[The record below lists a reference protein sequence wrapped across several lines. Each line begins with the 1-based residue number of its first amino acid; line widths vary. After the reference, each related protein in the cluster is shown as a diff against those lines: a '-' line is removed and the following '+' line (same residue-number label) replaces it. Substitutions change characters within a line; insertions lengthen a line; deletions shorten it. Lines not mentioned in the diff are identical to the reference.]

1 MTRPL
6 HIQNGIFMDKFMNHI
21 LISAYTNEKIK
32 EYRKL
37 LTSRR
42 ARRENGLF
50 PLEGLRLCA
59 DAAASGFTVENLFLT
74 EAAAEKGGE
83 RIELL
88 LKNAHRIYTVSSA
101 VAEKMADTV
110 SPQGVFCTVRTE
122 EERIFQVREG
132 GRYVLLDRVQNPQN
146 LGAIAR
152 TAEALGADGLFV
164 FAGCDRYNPKALRAS
179 MGSLLRLPVFETED
193 IAETLRVL
201 GETVLTFAA
210 VPDAGAQSVTDVDF
224 SRGAAAV
231 IGNEGE
237 GVSDEV
243 LRAVQSRVTI
253 PMRGNAESLNAA
265 AAAIILMWEMTK

>member
-1 MTRPL
+1 
-6 HIQNGIFMDKFMNHI
+6 MNHT

-37 LTSRR
+37 LVSRK
-42 ARRENGLF
+42 ARRESGLF

-59 DAAASGFTVENLFLT
+59 DAAASGFSIDTLFLT
-74 EAAAEKGGE
+74 EDAEEKGGA
-83 RIELL
+83 RLELL
-88 LKNAHRIYTVSSA
+88 LENARRIYTVSSA

-110 SPQGVFCTVRTE
+110 SPQGVFCTARMEAQKT
-122 EERIFQVREG
+122 FQVREG
-132 GRYVLLDRVQNPQN
+132 GRYVVLDRVQNPQN

-179 MGSLLRLPVFETED
+179 MGSLLRLPVFETD
-193 IAETLRVL
+193 NLAETIRTL

-210 VPDAGAQSVTDVDF
+210 VPDATAQSVSDIDF
-224 SRGAAAV
+224 SCGAAAV

-237 GVSDEV
+237 GVSEEV

>member
-1 MTRPL
+1 
-6 HIQNGIFMDKFMNHI
+6 MNHI

-37 LTSRR
+37 LTSRK
-42 ARRENGLF
+42 ARRESGLF

-59 DAAASGFTVENLFLT
+59 DAAASGFPIETLFLT
-74 EAAAEKGGE
+74 EAAEEKGGE
-83 RIELL
+83 RLALL
-88 LKNAHRIYTVSSA
+88 LENARRIYTVSPA

-110 SPQGVFCTVRTE
+110 SPQGVFCTVHTQAQKPFE
-122 EERIFQVREG
+122 VHTG
-132 GRYVLLDRVQNPQN
+132 GRYVVLDRVQNPQN

-152 TAEALGADGLFV
+152 TAEALGVDALLAFG
-164 FAGCDRYNPKALRAS
+164 GCDRYNPKALRAS
-179 MGSLLRLPVFETED
+179 MGSLLRLSVFETED
-193 IAETLRVL
+193 IAETLQRL

-210 VPDAGAQSVTDVDF
+210 VPEQDAKSVSDIDF
-224 SRGAAAV
+224 SRGAAVV

-237 GVSDEV
+237 GVSEEV

-265 AAAIILMWEMTK
+265 AAAIILIWEMTK

>member
-1 MTRPL
+1 
-6 HIQNGIFMDKFMNHI
+6 MNHI

-37 LTSRR
+37 LASRK
-42 ARRENGLF
+42 ARRESGLF

-59 DAAASGFTVENLFLT
+59 DAAVSGFPIETLFLT
-74 EAAAEKGGE
+74 EAAEEKGGE
-83 RIELL
+83 RLERL
-88 LKNAHRIYTVSSA
+88 LKAACRIYTVSSA

-110 SPQGVFCTVRTE
+110 SPQGVFCTVRMETE
-122 EERIFQVREG
+122 KPFEVHTG
-132 GRYVLLDRVQNPQN
+132 GRYVVLDRVQNPQN

-152 TAEALGADGLFV
+152 TAEALGVEALLAFG
-164 FAGCDRYNPKALRAS
+164 GCDRYNPKALRAS

-193 IAETLRVL
+193 IAETLRTL
-201 GETVLTFAA
+201 GKTVLTFAA
-210 VPDAGAQSVTDVDF
+210 VPDVSAQSVSDVDF
-224 SRGAAAV
+224 SSGAAAV

-237 GVSDEV
+237 GVSEEV
-243 LRAVQSRVTI
+243 LQAVQCRVTI